1 MMYEHLDINEFLF
14 DITQVGEW
22 EGEEEIA
29 AENINRVYHRL
40 FETVNEDTD
49 LELFRDMLEAIWP
62 YWQHQPGLVDLD
74 DELIEHFIA
83 FLIEEFSNDAE
94 E

>member
-29 AENINRVYHRL
+29 TDNINRVYHRL
-40 FETVNEDTD
+40 FETVNDDTD
-49 LELFRDMLEAIWP
+49 LGLFREMLEAIWP

-83 FLIEEFSNDAE
+83 FLIEEFSNDSE

>member
-40 FETVNEDTD
+40 FETVNEDTG